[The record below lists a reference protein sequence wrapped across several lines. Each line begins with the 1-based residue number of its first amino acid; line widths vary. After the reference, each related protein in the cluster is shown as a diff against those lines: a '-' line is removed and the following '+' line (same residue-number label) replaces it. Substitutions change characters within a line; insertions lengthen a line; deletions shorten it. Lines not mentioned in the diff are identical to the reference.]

1 MASSRSSQVGA
12 SAVGAGEGA
21 AAGVDEATSSV
32 AVGDVAAQTLAPTQ
46 PAPSQ
51 KFIIGSIKPE
61 PTPQE
66 RQAILLALEA
76 VADQIFP
83 PDKPDT
89 AINMQWRFSGRWWNR
104 GSLRK
109 NHAMP

>member
-12 SAVGAGEGA
+12 VGVGEGA
-21 AAGVDEATSSV
+21 AAGGDEATGSV
-32 AVGDVAAQTLAPTQ
+32 AVGDMAAQTLAPTQ
-46 PAPSQ
+46 LAHSQ

-89 AINMQWRFSGRWWNR
+89 AINMQWRFSGRWWHR